1 MSSVAVGAFGWFM
14 VASVS
19 TVAVEAGV
27 GGGLMVGIG
36 AYTTGRRIWASAVVV
51 SKLLA
56 ESALVSWAGG
66 EVFFSFAL
74 ASKDCGAIFEHT
86 FQVGPVFH
94 CNDAR

>member
-14 VASVS
+14 VTAMS
-19 TVAVEAGV
+19 TVAVEVGV
-27 GGGLMVGIG
+27 GGSLMVGVG
-36 AYTTGRRIWASAVVV
+36 TYTAGRRIWASAVVV
-51 SKLLA
+51 TKLLA

-86 FQVGPVFH
+86 F
-94 CNDAR
+94 